1 MRRPG
6 TLLAGAVVAAALI
19 LAAAAPASADKP
31 LREPFPSED
40 FDISGSCDFDVSI
53 HTLENKEFIKSYF
66 DDDGNLTRQIVNGR
80 LVIELTNLETG
91 ESIVYNISGPGFITF
106 FEDGSLDFVL
116 GGRSLLFFFP
126 GEVEDLPLVFVN
138 SGQVTMHID
147 PETTSGCRAGGSRG
161 RRLRGAR
168 LAEIVRLPARSL

>member
-6 TLLAGAVVAAALI
+6 TLLTAPVVAAALI

-31 LREPFPSED
+31 LREPFPAED
-40 FDISGSCDFDVSI
+40 ITITGSCDFDVRV
-53 HTLENKEFIKSYF
+53 HTVENKEFITSYF

-80 LVIELTNLETG
+80 LVLELTNQEKPA
-91 ESIVYNISGPGFITF
+91 ESIVYNVSGPVFLTF

-138 SGQVTMHID
+138 SGQVTIHID
-147 PETTSGCRAGGSRG
+147 PEGNTVGVDQVGDVEDVCA
-161 RRLRGAR
+161 A
-168 LAEIVRLPARSL
+168 LA